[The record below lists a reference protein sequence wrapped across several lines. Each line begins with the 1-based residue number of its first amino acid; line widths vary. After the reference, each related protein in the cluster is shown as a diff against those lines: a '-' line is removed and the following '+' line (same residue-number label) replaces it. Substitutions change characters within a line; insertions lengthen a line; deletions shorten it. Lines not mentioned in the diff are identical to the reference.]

1 MDSVVQI
8 NQGTPSSKEKSWRRK
23 TVLGAAEVYFLEV
36 GYEAF
41 SMNRLAERAGVGKG
55 TLPLLH
61 DKRRIVDNTLC
72 AESDSMELCFY
83 KLPSE
88 TNVEQ
93 GLCEGVIPY
102 CPSGSRFLAL
112 AQQA

>member
-1 MDSVVQI
+1 M
-8 NQGTPSSKEKSWRRK
+8 
-23 TVLGAAEVYFLEV
+23 LGAAEVYFLEV

-55 TLPLLH
+55 TLCLYFTTREELL
-61 DKRRIVDNTLC
+61 ITLFC

>member
-1 MDSVVQI
+1 MDSVVAN
-8 NQGTPSSKEKSWRRK
+8 NQGTPSLKQKAWRRK

-41 SMNRLAERAGVGKG
+41 SMNQLAGRARVGRG
-55 TLPLLH
+55 TPLLH

-102 CPSGSRFLAL
+102 CPRGLRFLAL

>member
-1 MDSVVQI
+1 METE
-8 NQGTPSSKEKSWRRK
+8 N
-23 TVLGAAEVYFLEV
+23 
-36 GYEAF
+36 
-41 SMNRLAERAGVGKG
+41 GVGG
-55 TLPLLH
+55 RRGVLSRGWLRGIFYESTCRESRRGEGHTLPLLH